1 MLALLDGDI
10 IGYRC
15 AASAEN
21 DPVEIALIRTD
32 RLLQDIL
39 HETGASSFKCYL
51 TGSSNFRK
59 ELFPDYKANRKQPRP
74 THLEACRQ
82 FLCKEYGAVITD
94 GHEADDELGINQ
106 LSWEE
111 LSRTLDGENNPTY
124 GTVIGNSII
133 CSIDKDLLQ
142 IPGRHYNFVKKEFK
156 EVLYIDGI
164 RHFYAQMLIGDRS
177 DNVTG
182 VEGIGEKKA
191 AKLLNS
197 ITNEEEMFDCVRE
210 LYKDDYRFLLNGQ
223 LLWIWR
229 EYKGIWQPIK
239 SLSIGTT
246 NETDLTNEEIQETTT

>member
-32 RLLQDIL
+32 KLLQDIL

-106 LSWEE
+106 TEE
-111 LSRTLDGENNPTY
+111 
-124 GTVIGNSII
+124 SIT

-246 NETDLTNEEIQETTT
+246 NETDLTNEKIQETTT

>member
-32 RLLQDIL
+32 KLLQDIL

-106 LSWEE
+106 TE
-111 LSRTLDGENNPTY
+111 D
-124 GTVIGNSII
+124 SIT

-197 ITNEEEMFDCVRE
+197 LTNEEEMFDCVRE

>member
-32 RLLQDIL
+32 KLLQDIL

-106 LSWEE
+106 TEE
-111 LSRTLDGENNPTY
+111 
-124 GTVIGNSII
+124 SIT

-142 IPGRHYNFVKKEFK
+142 IPGRHYNFVKREFK

-246 NETDLTNEEIQETTT
+246 NETDLTNEKIQETTT

>member
-32 RLLQDIL
+32 KLLQDIL

-106 LSWEE
+106 TE
-111 LSRTLDGENNPTY
+111 D
-124 GTVIGNSII
+124 SIT